1 MLLRFGMAN
10 HLSVCDSQEL
20 SLVTSSLKDGNKG
33 LIDCKAVP
41 KGSVLPAVVIYGA
54 NASGKSNIIDAL
66 TTMRSMVLWSQSK
79 GNPDGGVR
87 RHPFLLDNINSKKS
101 SYFDIDFVI
110 DGVRHHYGFEVS
122 DIAFESE
129 WLYTFPRSHR
139 RMLFE
144 RDGMKFRFGRELK
157 GQNNNIARLT
167 RQNSL
172 YLSAA
177 AQNSHQQLSK
187 IFQFFQSIK
196 TIREIAISCTAATL
210 KLLNE
215 GREEPDQRVI
225 DFLEKI
231 DTGVIS
237 CRRRNTDNSEASL
250 GIGKVFSMFMDM
262 QWSEPFEY
270 DQVADN
276 KFVDTELGHRGL
288 DGETFY
294 LDLDRES
301 AGTRRLLVALTRVF
315 RVLDQGALLCI
326 DELDASLH
334 THASEAV
341 LKLFCSRKTNRKG
354 AQLIATTHDTNLMM
368 SSALRRDQLWLT
380 EKETNGA
387 TQLYPLTDF
396 RTRRE
401 DNIEK
406 GYLDGRFGAVPSGD
420 PIASLGTQT

>member
-1 MLLRFGMAN
+1 MLLRFGVVN
-10 HLSVCDSQEL
+10 HLSIRDSQEL
-20 SLVTSSLKDGNKG
+20 SLLTSSLKDNDKG
-33 LIDCKAVP
+33 LIDCEAVP

-79 GNPDGGVR
+79 GNPDGGVP
-87 RHPFLLDNINSKKS
+87 RHPFLLDNISSKTS
-101 SYFDIDFVI
+101 SRFDIDFVI

-122 DIAFESE
+122 DMAFESE
-129 WLYTFPRSHR
+129 WLYTFPKSHR

-144 RDGMKFRFGRELK
+144 RDSMKFRFGRELN
-157 GQNNNIARLT
+157 GQNNSIARLT

-187 IFQFFQSIK
+187 IFRFFQSIE
-196 TIREIAISCTAATL
+196 TIRDISIPGTAATL
-210 KLLNE
+210 KLLKE
-215 GREEPDQRVI
+215 GKEGLDRRVI
-225 DFLEKI
+225 DFLKEI

-237 CRRRNTDNSEASL
+237 CRRSEIDTPEESL
-250 GIGKVFSMFMDM
+250 NIGRVIPLLLDM
-262 QWSEPFEY
+262 LTSEPFEY
-270 DQVADN
+270 EQNADG
-276 KFVDTELGHRGL
+276 KFVDTELGHHGQ

-301 AGTRRLLVALTRVF
+301 AGTRRLLIALTHAF
-315 RVLDQGALLCI
+315 RALDNGVPLCI

-341 LKLFCSRKTNRKG
+341 LKLFCSRKINRNG
-354 AQLIATTHDTNLMM
+354 AQLIATTHDTNLMK
-368 SSALRRDQLWLT
+368 SSTLRRDQLWLT
-380 EKETNGA
+380 EKESGGA
-387 TQLYPLTDF
+387 TQLYPLTDI
-396 RTRRE
+396 RTRKY

-406 GYLDGRFGAVPSGD
+406 GYLDGRFGAVPTSD
-420 PIASLGTQT
+420 PITSLGAQT